1 MNTEACASLDDL
13 FAALSNEITKEDI
26 IYAKSTAQIVSSLI
40 KERIN
45 NNMTQAEFAQK
56 LNVKQSMISRW
67 ETGSNNFTVKTLS
80 KIAADLDMDLY
91 IKLVPHRDVQYF
103 VKPSF
108 QTQKTSQNLQYRT
121 TSDDVSSN
129 FRNCILFTK
138 SKQME
143 VTKW

>member
-13 FAALSNEITKEDI
+13 FAALSNQITKEDI

-108 QTQKTSQNLQYRT
+108 QTQKNSQNLQYRT